1 MQDTPKN
8 GAVTDLYC
16 RYNKI
21 IYNHCLI
28 MAGYEERYISLIDD
42 CIQEAFVV
50 FLLDYDKLSTHPNH
64 VGWLCTAAW
73 NRLRTQIRKTN
84 GHDQKIQEM
93 GSLEQVAISDVD
105 EALDRWMNRE
115 EARSQIAAIHAILT
129 AQERAVYRSYF
140 VDDLSLAETAQ
151 ITGLSANSTR
161 SAIERIR
168 KRARQTENFLV
179 LFFIFKCI
187 SSMSRTI

>member
-8 GAVTDLYC
+8 DAVTDLYC
-16 RYNKI
+16 RHYKI

-28 MAGYEERYISLIDD
+28 MAGYEKRYISLIDD

-64 VGWLCTAAW
+64 IGWLCTAAW

-93 GSLEQVAISDVD
+93 GSLEQVVISDVD
-105 EALDRWMNRE
+105 EALDRWIIRQ
-115 EARSQIAAIHAILT
+115 EARSQIAAVHAILT
-129 AQERAVYRSYF
+129 AQERAVFRSYF
-140 VDDLSLAETAQ
+140 VDDLSLAETAR

-187 SSMSRTI
+187 SSMSCTI